1 MVLPVSKIYGRPTNT
16 GIEWGGGGFKGFL
29 EGLGGPCSYHAGL
42 VSWTVG
48 GVFPGLESSEWC
60 LVRGGKGDGG
70 ERLVVFLARPNPF
83 LTAVWC
89 GGVAG

>member
-1 MVLPVSKIYGRPTNT
+1 VKYGLRQNPQILAFN
-16 GIEWGGGGFKGFL
+16 GGAGGSRGSL

-70 ERLVVFLARPNPF
+70 ERLVVFLARPGPF
-83 LTAVWC
+83 LIAVWC

>member
-1 MVLPVSKIYGRPTNT
+1 MLVLAKDGVAVKYGLRQKPQILALN
-16 GIEWGGGGFKGFL
+16 GGAGGSRGFL

-70 ERLVVFLARPNPF
+70 KGWLCFLPDLVPS
-83 LTAVWC
+83 
-89 GGVAG
+89 